1 MDPNQNQTSA
11 FIHPTRPLPQ
21 PAYLAPY
28 CNSRFPAKEQ
38 KSWLEAVQEKWWL
51 SADEKGLTSR
61 LGIEQW
67 GPPCVFHTQTNEHDS
82 PDTLLTEGHA
92 RHRRG
97 IKYQPCQNHQNQL
110 LVKLAPSTP
119 LQQQQQTCFYRSSLH
134 FCITLHAL
142 GHCKTLER
150 EQHMW
155 CGVTWFFAIKGPLN
169 ASWIQ
174 NRRMTLFFHSCVQR
188 NRTARMN
195 GSWKQL
201 LIVCA
206 LVCAGKKNKT
216 ERNGCSGKCVQHG
229 LSVLQEGELGKC
241 EAVMMCCVVHSSRS
255 AFLVSPGWL
264 FHLYISDSTRTMQM
278 FPLA

>member
-1 MDPNQNQTSA
+1 MVVVSWWKRSD
-11 FIHPTRPLPQ
+11 FKTRDRTVG
-21 PAYLAPY
+21 ASM
-28 CNSRFPAKEQ
+28 CFPHANKWA
-38 KSWLEAVQEKWWL
+38 WLTW
-51 SADEKGLTSR
+51 
-61 LGIEQW
+61 
-67 GPPCVFHTQTNEHDS
+67 P
-82 PDTLLTEGHA
+82 LLTEGHA

-174 NRRMTLFFHSCVQR
+174 NRKMTLFFHSCVQR

-206 LVCAGKKNKT
+206 LVCAGKKK
-216 ERNGCSGKCVQHG
+216 
-229 LSVLQEGELGKC
+229 
-241 EAVMMCCVVHSSRS
+241 
-255 AFLVSPGWL
+255 
-264 FHLYISDSTRTMQM
+264 
-278 FPLA
+278 